1 MVPDLKKERMANI
14 KKNSAFFQQDA
25 CMGKLS
31 ADARKP
37 QELNAIVRAGMREA
51 ERQRIYREARAL
63 LETPHI
69 LR

>member
-1 MVPDLKKERMANI
+1 MANI

-37 QELNAIVRAGMREA
+37 QELNAIVKAGMREA
-51 ERQRIYREARAL
+51 ELQRIYREARAL
-63 LETPHI
+63 LEIPSI
-69 LR
+69 VR

>member
-1 MVPDLKKERMANI
+1 MANI

-51 ERQRIYREARAL
+51 ERQRIYREARAK
-63 LETPHI
+63 LEIPRI
-69 LR
+69 VR

>member
-37 QELNAIVRAGMREA
+37 QELNAIVKAGMREA

>member
-1 MVPDLKKERMANI
+1 MANI
-14 KKNSAFFQQDA
+14 KKNSAFFQQNA

-37 QELNAIVRAGMREA
+37 QELNAIVKAGMREA

>member
-1 MVPDLKKERMANI
+1 MANI

-63 LETPHI
+63 LEIPHI
-69 LR
+69 VR

>member
-37 QELNAIVRAGMREA
+37 QELNAIVKAGMREA

-63 LETPHI
+63 LELPRI
-69 LR
+69 VR

>member
-37 QELNAIVRAGMREA
+37 QELNAIVRAGMAEA
-51 ERQRIYREARAL
+51 ARQKAYREARAL

>member
-1 MVPDLKKERMANI
+1 MVPELKKERMANI

-63 LETPHI
+63 LEIPQI
-69 LR
+69 VR

>member
-1 MVPDLKKERMANI
+1 
-14 KKNSAFFQQDA
+14 
-25 CMGKLS
+25 MGKLS

-63 LETPHI
+63 LEIPQI
-69 LR
+69 VR

>member
-1 MVPDLKKERMANI
+1 MANI

-37 QELNAIVRAGMREA
+37 QALNAIVRAGMREA

>member
-1 MVPDLKKERMANI
+1 MANI

-37 QELNAIVRAGMREA
+37 QELNAIVRTGMREA
-51 ERQRIYREARAL
+51 ERQKAYREARAL

>member
-1 MVPDLKKERMANI
+1 MANI

-37 QELNAIVRAGMREA
+37 QQLNAIVLAGMREA
-51 ERQRIYREARAL
+51 ERQRIYREARAK
-63 LETPHI
+63 LEIPRI
-69 LR
+69 VR

>member
-63 LETPHI
+63 LETPRI